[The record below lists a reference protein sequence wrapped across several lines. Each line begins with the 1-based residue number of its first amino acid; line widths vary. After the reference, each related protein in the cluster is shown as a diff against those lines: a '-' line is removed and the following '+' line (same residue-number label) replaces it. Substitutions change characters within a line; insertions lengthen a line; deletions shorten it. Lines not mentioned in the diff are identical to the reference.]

1 MIYITLVTV
10 PSTLMQRFLGESRA
24 SSIVTICGFLFS
36 FRSVELR
43 ISEIKMGYFI
53 NMNNSACQHS
63 LPI

>member
-43 ISEIKMGYFI
+43 MAE
-53 NMNNSACQHS
+53 
-63 LPI
+63 